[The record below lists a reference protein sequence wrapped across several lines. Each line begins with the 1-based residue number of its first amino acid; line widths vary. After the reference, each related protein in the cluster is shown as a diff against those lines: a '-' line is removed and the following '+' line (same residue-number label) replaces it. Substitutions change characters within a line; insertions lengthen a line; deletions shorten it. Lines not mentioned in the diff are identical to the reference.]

1 MKIGEIVEKLII
13 VKGDYAFEDFRNEA
27 IEEACNVLSRL
38 PRMADASTYDPCE
51 EGGLSE

>member
-1 MKIGEIVEKLII
+1 MTIGDVVERLII

-27 IEEACNVLSRL
+27 IEEACNLLSRL

-51 EGGLSE
+51 AGKR